1 MSQKTKK
8 QLQQELKE
16 LSSEKEQ
23 LLQAKK
29 ADEKAFTKE
38 QQARLS
44 KVTEDIVDLEEQIEL
59 APADETPKAISTAE
73 KYEVPKGTEK
83 LVHVKLSTGNRFDP
97 KTGKEINKPVP
108 QTFNYGEWQ
117 LFKKN
122 YKLLGYTITE
132 VMNDPFNDAT
142 ALIGK

>member
-44 KVTEDIVDLEEQIEL
+44 KVAEDIIDLEEQIEL
-59 APADETPKAISTAE
+59 APADEAPKTATTAE
-73 KYEVPKGTEK
+73 YEVPKGTEK
-83 LVHVKLSTGNRFDP
+83 LVHIKLSTGNRYDP

-122 YKLLGYTITE
+122 YKLLGYTIVE
-132 VMNDPFNDAT
+132 VMNDPFKDAT
-142 ALIGK
+142 PLIDK

>member
-29 ADEKAFTKE
+29 ADENAFTKE

-44 KVTEDIVDLEEQIEL
+44 KVTEDIIDLEEQIEL
-59 APADETPKAISTAE
+59 APADEAPKTATTAE
-73 KYEVPKGTEK
+73 YEVPKGTEK
-83 LVHVKLSTGNRFDP
+83 LVHVKLSTGNRYDP

-122 YKLLGYTITE
+122 YKLLGYTIVE
-132 VMNDPFNDAT
+132 VMNDPFKDAT
-142 ALIGK
+142 PLIDK

>member
-1 MSQKTKK
+1 M
-8 QLQQELKE
+8 KE

-23 LLQAKK
+23 LLQTKK
-29 ADEKAFTKE
+29 ANEKAFTKE
-38 QQARLS
+38 QQARLN

-59 APADETPKAISTAE
+59 APADETPKTATTV

-97 KTGKEINKPVP
+97 KTGKEINKPIP
-108 QTFNYGEWQ
+108 QMFNYGEWE

-132 VMNDPFNDAT
+132 VMNDPFKDAT
-142 ALIGK
+142 PLIGK

>member
-1 MSQKTKK
+1 M
-8 QLQQELKE
+8 
-16 LSSEKEQ
+16 
-23 LLQAKK
+23 
-29 ADEKAFTKE
+29 
-38 QQARLS
+38 
-44 KVTEDIVDLEEQIEL
+44 TEDIVDLEEQIEL
-59 APADETPKAISTAE
+59 APEDEAPKTATTA

-83 LVHVKLSTGNRFDP
+83 LVHVKLSTGNRYDP

-132 VMNDPFNDAT
+132 VMNDPFKDAT

>member
-23 LLQAKK
+23 LLQTKK
-29 ADEKAFTKE
+29 ANEKAFTKE
-38 QQARLS
+38 QQARLN

-59 APADETPKAISTAE
+59 APADETPKTATAV

-108 QTFNYGEWQ
+108 QMFNYGEWE

-132 VMNDPFNDAT
+132 VMNDPFKDAT
-142 ALIGK
+142 PLIGK

>member
-1 MSQKTKK
+1 MLQKTKK

-59 APADETPKAISTAE
+59 APADEAPKAATTA

-83 LVHVKLSTGNRFDP
+83 LVHVKLSTGNRYDP

-108 QTFNYGEWQ
+108 QMFNYGEWQ

-122 YKLLGYTITE
+122 YKLLGYTIVE
-132 VMNDPFNDAT
+132 VMNDPFKDAT
-142 ALIGK
+142 PLIDK

>member
-29 ADEKAFTKE
+29 ANEKSFTKE
-38 QQARLS
+38 QQARLNE
-44 KVTEDIVDLEEQIEL
+44 VTEAVVDLEEQIEL
-59 APADETPKAISTAE
+59 APNDEKAT
-73 KYEVPKGTEK
+73 YTVPKGTEK
-83 LVHVKLSTGNRFDP
+83 MVHVMLSTGNRYDP
-97 KTGKEINKPVP
+97 KTGKEINKPLP
-108 QTFNYGEWQ
+108 QMFTFGEWQ

-122 YKLLGYTITE
+122 YKLLGYTVTA
-132 VMNDPFNDAT
+132 VMNDPFNDAKE
-142 ALIGK
+142 LIDK

>member
-29 ADEKAFTKE
+29 ANEKTFTKE
-38 QQARLS
+38 QQERLS

-59 APADETPKAISTAE
+59 APADEAPKAAN
-73 KYEVPKGTEK
+73 YEVPKGTEK

-108 QTFNYGEWQ
+108 QMFNYGEWQ

-132 VMNDPFNDAT
+132 VMNDPFKDAT

>member
-1 MSQKTKK
+1 MSQKTKE

-29 ADEKAFTKE
+29 ADEKAFTNE

-44 KVTEDIVDLEEQIEL
+44 KVTEDIIDLEEQIEL
-59 APADETPKAISTAE
+59 APADEAPKTATTAE
-73 KYEVPKGTEK
+73 YEVPKGTEK
-83 LVHVKLSTGNRFDP
+83 LVHIKLSTGNRYDP

-122 YKLLGYTITE
+122 YKLLGYTIVE
-132 VMNDPFNDAT
+132 VMNDPFKDAT
-142 ALIGK
+142 PLIDK

>member
-44 KVTEDIVDLEEQIEL
+44 KVTEDIIDLEEQIEL
-59 APADETPKAISTAE
+59 APADEAPKTATTAE
-73 KYEVPKGTEK
+73 YEVPKGTEK
-83 LVHVKLSTGNRFDP
+83 LVHVKLSTGNRYDP

-108 QTFNYGEWQ
+108 QTFDYGEWQ
-117 LFKKN
+117 PFKKN
-122 YKLLGYTITE
+122 YKLLGYTIVE
-132 VMNDPFNDAT
+132 VMNDPFKDAT
-142 ALIGK
+142 PLIGK

>member
-1 MSQKTKK
+1 M
-8 QLQQELKE
+8 KE

-29 ADEKAFTKE
+29 ANERAFTKE

-59 APADETPKAISTAE
+59 APADEAPKTATTAE
-73 KYEVPKGTEK
+73 YEVPKGTEK
-83 LVHVKLSTGNRFDP
+83 LVQVKLSTGNRYNP

-108 QTFNYGEWQ
+108 QMFNYGEWQ

-122 YKLLGYTITE
+122 YKLLGYTIVE
-132 VMNDPFNDAT
+132 VMNDPFKDAT
-142 ALIGK
+142 PLIDK

>member
-29 ADEKAFTKE
+29 ANEKAFTKE

-59 APADETPKAISTAE
+59 APEDETPTTTA

-83 LVHVKLSTGNRFDP
+83 LVHIKLSTGNRFDP

-108 QTFNYGEWQ
+108 QMFNYGEWQ

-132 VMNDPFNDAT
+132 VMNDPFKDAIP
-142 ALIGK
+142 LIGK

>member
-59 APADETPKAISTAE
+59 APADEAPKTATTA
-73 KYEVPKGTEK
+73 KYEAPKGTEK
-83 LVHVKLSTGNRFDP
+83 LVHVKLSTGNRYDP

-108 QTFNYGEWQ
+108 QMFNYGEWQ

-132 VMNDPFNDAT
+132 VMNDPFKDAT

>member
-8 QLQQELKE
+8 QLQQELNE

-59 APADETPKAISTAE
+59 APADEAPKTATTAE
-73 KYEVPKGTEK
+73 YEVPKGTEK
-83 LVHVKLSTGNRFDP
+83 LVHIKLSTGNRYDP

-122 YKLLGYTITE
+122 YKLLGYTIVE
-132 VMNDPFNDAT
+132 VMNDPFKDAT
-142 ALIGK
+142 PLIDK

>member
-29 ADEKAFTKE
+29 ADEKAFTNE

-44 KVTEDIVDLEEQIEL
+44 KVTEDIIDLEEQIEL
-59 APADETPKAISTAE
+59 APADEAPKTATTAE
-73 KYEVPKGTEK
+73 YEVPKGTEK
-83 LVHVKLSTGNRFDP
+83 LVHVKLSTGNRYDP

-108 QTFNYGEWQ
+108 QAFNYGEWQ

-122 YKLLGYTITE
+122 YKLLGYTIVE
-132 VMNDPFNDAT
+132 VMNDPFKDAT
-142 ALIGK
+142 PLIDK

>member
-44 KVTEDIVDLEEQIEL
+44 KVTEDIIDLEEQIEL
-59 APADETPKAISTAE
+59 APADEAPKTATTAE
-73 KYEVPKGTEK
+73 YEVPKGTEK
-83 LVHVKLSTGNRFDP
+83 LVHIKLSTGNRYDP

-122 YKLLGYTITE
+122 YKLLGYTIVE
-132 VMNDPFNDAT
+132 VMNDPFKDAT
-142 ALIGK
+142 PLIDK

>member
-1 MSQKTKK
+1 MLQKTKK

-38 QQARLS
+38 QQARLN

-59 APADETPKAISTAE
+59 APADEAPKVATTA

-83 LVHVKLSTGNRFDP
+83 LVQVKLSTGNRYNP

-108 QTFNYGEWQ
+108 QMFNYGEWQ

-122 YKLLGYTITE
+122 YKLLGYTIVE
-132 VMNDPFNDAT
+132 VMNDPFKDAT
-142 ALIGK
+142 PLIDK

>member
-29 ADEKAFTKE
+29 ADEKAFTNE

-44 KVTEDIVDLEEQIEL
+44 KVTEDIIDLEEQIEL
-59 APADETPKAISTAE
+59 APADEAPKTATTAE
-73 KYEVPKGTEK
+73 YEVPKGTEK
-83 LVHVKLSTGNRFDP
+83 LVHVKLSTGNRYDP

-122 YKLLGYTITE
+122 YKLLGYTIVE
-132 VMNDPFNDAT
+132 VMNDPFKDAT
-142 ALIGK
+142 PLIDK

>member
-1 MSQKTKK
+1 M
-8 QLQQELKE
+8 
-16 LSSEKEQ
+16 
-23 LLQAKK
+23 
-29 ADEKAFTKE
+29 
-38 QQARLS
+38 
-44 KVTEDIVDLEEQIEL
+44 TEDIVDLEEQIEL
-59 APADETPKAISTAE
+59 APADEAPKTATTA

-83 LVHVKLSTGNRFDP
+83 LVQVKLSTGNRYDP

-108 QTFNYGEWQ
+108 QMFNYGEWQ

-132 VMNDPFNDAT
+132 VMNDPFKDAT

>member
-16 LSSEKEQ
+16 LSSEKAQ

-29 ADEKAFTKE
+29 ANEKAFTKE
-38 QQARLS
+38 QQARLNE
-44 KVTEDIVDLEEQIEL
+44 VTEAVVDMEEQIEL
-59 APADETPKAISTAE
+59 APEDEAPEAK

-83 LVHVKLSTGNRFDP
+83 LVQVKLSTGNRFDP
-97 KTGKEINKPVP
+97 KTGKEINKPIP
-108 QTFNYGEWQ
+108 QMFNYGEWE

-132 VMNDPFNDAT
+132 VMNDPFKDAT
-142 ALIGK
+142 PLIGK

>member
-38 QQARLS
+38 QQSRLNE
-44 KVTEDIVDLEEQIEL
+44 VTEAIVDLEEQIEL
-59 APADETPKAISTAE
+59 ASDETPSEA
-73 KYEVPKGTEK
+73 KYVVPKGTEK
-83 LVHVKLSTGNRFDP
+83 MVHVKLVYGKRFDS
-97 KTGKEINKPVP
+97 KTGKEIAKPTL
-108 QTFNYGEWQ
+108 QMFNYGEWQ

-122 YKLLGYTITE
+122 HARLGYVITE
-132 VMNDPFNDAT
+132 VMHDPYKDAKQ
-142 ALIGK
+142 LVEK

>member
-1 MSQKTKK
+1 MLQKTKK

-29 ADEKAFTKE
+29 ANEKAFTKE

-59 APADETPKAISTAE
+59 APADEAPKTATTA

-83 LVHVKLSTGNRFDP
+83 LVQVKLSTGNRYNP

-108 QTFNYGEWQ
+108 QMFNYGEWQ

-122 YKLLGYTITE
+122 YKLLGYTIVE
-132 VMNDPFNDAT
+132 VMNDPFKDAT
-142 ALIGK
+142 PLIDK

>member
-1 MSQKTKK
+1 M
-8 QLQQELKE
+8 KE
-16 LSSEKEQ
+16 LVSEKEQ
-23 LLQAKK
+23 LLQVKK
-29 ADEKAFTKE
+29 ANEKAFTKE
-38 QQARLS
+38 QQLRLS
-44 KVTEDIVDLEEQIEL
+44 EVTEAIVDLEEQIEL
-59 APADETPKAISTAE
+59 APEDENP

-83 LVHVKLSTGNRFDP
+83 MVHVKLSTGNRYDP

-108 QTFNYGEWQ
+108 QMFTFGEWE

-132 VMNDPFNDAT
+132 VMNDPFKDAA

>member
-44 KVTEDIVDLEEQIEL
+44 KVTEDIIDLEEQIEL
-59 APADETPKAISTAE
+59 APADEAPKTATTA

-83 LVHVKLSTGNRFDP
+83 LVHVKLSTGNRYDP
-97 KTGKEINKPVP
+97 KTGREINMPVP

-122 YKLLGYTITE
+122 YKLLGYTIVE
-132 VMNDPFNDAT
+132 VMNDPFKDAT
-142 ALIGK
+142 PLIDK

>member
-1 MSQKTKK
+1 MLQKTKK

-29 ADEKAFTKE
+29 ANEKAFTKE

-59 APADETPKAISTAE
+59 APADEAPKAATTA

-83 LVHVKLSTGNRFDP
+83 LVQVKLSTGNRYDP

-108 QTFNYGEWQ
+108 QMFNYGEWQ

-132 VMNDPFNDAT
+132 VMNDPFKDAT
-142 ALIGK
+142 PLIGK

>member
-16 LSSEKEQ
+16 LSSEKAQ

-29 ADEKAFTKE
+29 ANEKAFTKE
-38 QQARLS
+38 QQARLNE
-44 KVTEDIVDLEEQIEL
+44 VTEAVVDMEEQIEL
-59 APADETPKAISTAE
+59 APEDEAPEAK

-83 LVHVKLSTGNRFDP
+83 LVQVKLSTGNRFDP

-108 QTFNYGEWQ
+108 QMFNYGEWE

-132 VMNDPFNDAT
+132 VMNDPFKDA
-142 ALIGK
+142 APLIGK

>member
-8 QLQQELKE
+8 QLQQEQKE

-44 KVTEDIVDLEEQIEL
+44 KVTEDIIDLEEQIEL
-59 APADETPKAISTAE
+59 APADEAPKTATTAE
-73 KYEVPKGTEK
+73 YEVPKGTEK
-83 LVHVKLSTGNRFDP
+83 LVHIKLSTGNRYDP

-122 YKLLGYTITE
+122 YKLLGYTIVE
-132 VMNDPFNDAT
+132 VMNDPFKDAT
-142 ALIGK
+142 PLIDK

>member
-1 MSQKTKK
+1 M
-8 QLQQELKE
+8 KE

-29 ADEKAFTKE
+29 ANERAFTKE

-59 APADETPKAISTAE
+59 APADEAPKTATTA

-83 LVHVKLSTGNRFDP
+83 LVQVKLSTGNRYDP

-108 QTFNYGEWQ
+108 QMFNYGEWQ

-122 YKLLGYTITE
+122 YKLLGYTIVE
-132 VMNDPFNDAT
+132 VMNDPFKDAT
-142 ALIGK
+142 PLIDK